1 VEGLVFGV
9 SNSLMIGAEGASL
22 ALEREEEGLM
32 WRTDRLSY
40 GLAVRTAKKGLI
52 IGLGFGLAQDA
63 VRCMKG

>member
-1 VEGLVFGV
+1 
-9 SNSLMIGAEGASL
+9 MIGAEGASL
-22 ALEREEEGLM
+22 ALEREDEGLM